1 MRKIELEL
9 LHAVR
14 SVLLGETS
22 GWAKGNTIVTRGD
35 GGSVQ
40 VFLHGNR
47 LGVFTQDGEQ
57 GAFYHMGGRCLRSP
71 LTQRRSCAGRPT
83 QRCRGCGH
91 WACPLAGE
99 RERCSWAS
107 PSWKLL
113 SSSVVK

>member
-9 LHAVR
+9 QHAVR

-57 GAFYHMGGRCLRSP
+57 GAFYHMGGKVFAFAPDTETLLRWPTNTTMSRLRALGVP
-71 LTQRRSCAGRPT
+71 VSRRKGKVLMGKS
-83 QRCRGCGH
+83 Q
-91 WACPLAGE
+91 LE
-99 RERCSWAS
+99 VI
-107 PSWKLL
+107 K
-113 SSSVVK
+113 